1 MPHTRKELLSWAKD
15 AWEKITGK
23 HKEEEVT
30 LKGWVARDESN
41 ILCLFHGIAPEKD
54 DNGKLWLGGD
64 PVFLDNASFSSVQWS
79 DPEPTL
85 CEITIKIKK
94 NYDNSINQKE
104 IF

>member
-30 LKGWVARDESN
+30 IKGWMARN
-41 ILCLFHGIAPEKD
+41 A
-54 DNGKLWLGGD
+54 
-64 PVFLDNASFSSVQWS
+64 DNALAFYTRKPIKNFDYWAMLYPTTCFLMGIRNDFPSVQWS
-79 DPEPTL
+79 DPEPTP

-94 NYDNSINQKE
+94 
-104 IF
+104 